1 MKIVI
6 LGIQGSGK
14 STQAEALSERLN
26 IPMISLGGLLR
37 EAIANEDT
45 FVTQWYTQEDI
56 DAGHLAPDHLVKAVL
71 KRELNS
77 RDSFIIEGFPR
88 TLDQAEFMIDTLPI
102 DRVVEVVISEE
113 CAVERLT
120 SRGRSDDTVEG
131 IKNRLHA
138 YYESIFPI
146 REAFQ
151 VAGLYEVVDGENPIN
166 TITESIESI
175 VLQDSVT
182 A

>member
-1 MKIVI
+1 MKIAI

-14 STQAEALSERLN
+14 STQAEALSTRLN

-37 EAIANEDT
+37 EGIANNDS
-45 FVTQWYTQEDI
+45 FVTQWYTQADI

-71 KRELNS
+71 EREMNS

-88 TLDQAEFMIDTLPI
+88 SLDQAEFMIETIPMDF
-102 DRVVEVVISEE
+102 VVEVVISEE
-113 CAVERLT
+113 CAIERLT
-120 SRGRSDDTVEG
+120 SRGRSDDHLEG
-131 IKNRLHA
+131 IKNRLGA
-138 YYESIFPI
+138 YYKSIFPI

-151 VAGLYEVVDGENPIN
+151 LAKLYRVVDGECEID
-166 TITESIESI
+166 TITESIETI
-175 VLQDSVT
+175 VRTDKIV